1 MTVVRKMAFKISAL
15 VIRFSSAGNKEW
27 AAGVAGEIDFIEN
40 DWKALAWAMGSL
52 RVLLD
57 RKPAP
62 IRSLEDFEI
71 LKQKYV
77 KSKRFMYF
85 FLGSCGLQAFNCV
98 RSFIGAHSYAMRIGF
113 GMMAISWIVIGAD
126 SLLELR
132 RSKKLRSSKDSCDF
146 ALLYRAELK
155 RILRSFHSVTA
166 SIGKIAWVLILIG
179 MAMTN
184 LLSLDFLLFIILATL
199 FGIFFAHRDVRQR
212 LEQLDAFLATQ
223 D

>member
-52 RVLLD
+52 RVLLN
-57 RKPAP
+57 RKSAP

-85 FLGSCGLQAFNCV
+85 FWVPAGCK
-98 RSFIGAHSYAMRIGF
+98 RSIVCAALSARI
-113 GMMAISWIVIGAD
+113 
-126 SLLELR
+126 R
-132 RSKKLRSSKDSCDF
+132 TPC
-146 ALLYRAELK
+146 AL
-155 RILRSFHSVTA
+155 
-166 SIGKIAWVLILIG
+166 
-179 MAMTN
+179 
-184 LLSLDFLLFIILATL
+184 DLA
-199 FGIFFAHRDVRQR
+199 
-212 LEQLDAFLATQ
+212 
-223 D
+223 